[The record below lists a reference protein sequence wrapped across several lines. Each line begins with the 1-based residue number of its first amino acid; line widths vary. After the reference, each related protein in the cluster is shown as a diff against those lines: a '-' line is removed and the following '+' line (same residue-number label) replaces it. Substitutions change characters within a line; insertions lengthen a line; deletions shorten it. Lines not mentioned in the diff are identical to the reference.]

1 LGGGRNKKRPR
12 EGNKGSGKDDLKRI
26 YCQVNGIT

>member
-12 EGNKGSGKDDLKRI
+12 EGKDDLKRI
-26 YCQVNGIT
+26 YCQVNAEVNGIT